1 MMYGTLAHYY
11 DALVKD
17 EDASMA
23 WVAFIE
29 QHVKKGKVLELACG
43 SGEITIALAKKGYEM
58 HASDLSAEMIKVAKQ
73 KPSADI
79 VEWNVMDMRNMAMQ
93 ECYDGILCLC
103 DSFNYLLKNSE
114 VENNESQ
121 RIKSVFRKRR
131 SRVRGIC

>member
-43 SGEITIALAKKGYEM
+43 SGEITIAVP
-58 HASDLSAEMIKVAKQ
+58 SIKTEG
-73 KPSADI
+73 S
-79 VEWNVMDMRNMAMQ
+79 
-93 ECYDGILCLC
+93 
-103 DSFNYLLKNSE
+103 
-114 VENNESQ
+114 
-121 RIKSVFRKRR
+121 
-131 SRVRGIC
+131 